1 MPQDTTIYW
10 DGNKPLPALIDS
22 LPFEQRQITLRQIH
36 NKIENQKF
44 SESDTSPY
52 IVVGIF
58 GVFFVLIILYTK
70 KLNKT
75 EKERRLNTYN
85 TYSMLPKIAISNP
98 PLSFRG
104 TQLNF
109 SFLEISGILTKHST
123 YFNSLNLRQKEKF
136 IQRVKKFITQKI
148 FVIHDEKG
156 LKEMPVLISAAAIQL
171 TFGLEKYLL
180 PNFIYIHV
188 FPEEFICIHPTI
200 RFLEGNVSGNSIN
213 LSWKHFIS
221 GFQHNDGGQ
230 NVGLHEMAHAYYYQ
244 FFETGQQAD
253 ENFVAAFPAF
263 NNLGNKIFEQESKH
277 GFNLYSNYAL
287 RNFQEFWAESIEIFF
302 ERPTELKSKYP
313 DLYLCIC
320 NLLNQYPI
328 E

>member
-22 LPFEQRQITLRQIH
+22 LPLEQRQIALKQI
-36 NKIENQKF
+36 KTQIEHQKF
-44 SESDTSPY
+44 SEPDTSPF
-52 IVVGIF
+52 IVVSIF

-75 EKERRLNTYN
+75 EKERRLNAFN
-85 TYSMLPKIAISNP
+85 ADSMLPKVAVSNP
-98 PLSFRG
+98 PLTFRG

-109 SFLEISGILTKHST
+109 SILEMTGILTKYST
-123 YFNSLNLRQKEKF
+123 YFNKLDTPNKEKF
-136 IQRVKKFITQKI
+136 IQRVKKFIAQKT

-156 LKEMPVLISAAAIQL
+156 LKEMPVLISAAAVQL

-180 PNFIYIHV
+180 PNFIFIHV

-213 LSWKHFIS
+213 LSWKHFMA
-221 GFQHNDGGQ
+221 GFQQDNGGQ

-244 FFETGQQAD
+244 FFETGNQAD

-263 NNLGNKIFEQESKH
+263 NNLGNKVFEQESRH
-277 GFNLYSNYAL
+277 GFNLYSDYAL
-287 RNFQEFWAESIEIFF
+287 KNFQEFWAESIEIFF
-302 ERPTELKSKYP
+302 ERPAEFRYRYP
-313 DLYLCIC
+313 DLYHCIC
-320 NLLNQYPI
+320 TLLNQHPV
-328 E
+328 